1 MNYLRFEFE
10 DGKICEYEGQVT
22 LPEEEGG
29 IQFMDYVEKMGG
41 EYGRF
46 LSSRAVLGM
55 GERKKGTINSQWKE
69 DEGDLQENRLPF

>member
-1 MNYLRFEFE
+1 
-10 DGKICEYEGQVT
+10 
-22 LPEEEGG
+22 
-29 IQFMDYVEKMGG
+29 MDYVEKMGG